1 MATHTISLKN
11 NFYIDIFLGKVLDY
25 NQRVETELIGGHYA
39 PLDTQS
45 HTYTQIFIQDEQGKE
60 HSFSTHNWNIPI
72 RVGHELNVYALF
84 KKGSSSGDVI
94 AVKNINLNQ
103 IFISNDLS
111 NVVKSFYKPF
121 LTYGLI
127 FMLII
132 PFILYFV
139 LFVFIQPEPNSFIAT
154 AFSFLIGICQLG
166 GLGSI
171 IYGYHFR
178 WRKVYFEAK
187 KLLNTHL

>member
-1 MATHTISLKN
+1 M
-11 NFYIDIFLGKVLDY
+11 
-25 NQRVETELIGGHYA
+25 RELIK
-39 PLDTQS
+39 L
-45 HTYTQIFIQDEQGKE
+45 
-60 HSFSTHNWNIPI
+60 
-72 RVGHELNVYALF
+72 
-84 KKGSSSGDVI
+84 
-94 AVKNINLNQ
+94 KNINLNQ

-127 FMLII
+127 FMLIV

-154 AFSFLIGICQLG
+154 AFSFLMGICQLG